1 MADSKRNSWEVL
13 ADVVDACKVLEP
25 KSRAD
30 LVRIVKQTWS
40 RATPFIEFALKKG
53 LIEEDGHGLYRATP
67 LGGDF
72 VLKMHDLT
80 TMHHLNELR

>member
-1 MADSKRNSWEVL
+1 MADAKRNSWEVL

-40 RATPFIEFALKKG
+40 RATPFIEFALKKN
-53 LIEEDGHGLYRATP
+53 LIEEDEPGLYRATP

-72 VLKMHDLT
+72 VMKMRDLERLF
-80 TMHHLNELR
+80 HLNELR

>member
-1 MADSKRNSWEVL
+1 MVDSKRNSWEVL

-40 RATPFIEFALKKG
+40 KSIPFIEFAIKENM
-53 LIEEDGHGLYRATP
+53 IEDDGNGLYRATP
-67 LGGDF
+67 LGEAF
-72 VLKMHDLT
+72 VQKVDDLKNT
-80 TMHHLNELR
+80 YHLYELR

>member
-1 MADSKRNSWEVL
+1 MVDSKRNSWEVL

-40 RATPFIEFALKKG
+40 RATPFIEFALRKN
-53 LIEEDGHGLYRATP
+53 LIEDAGDGLYRATP

-72 VLKMHDLT
+72 VMKMRDLERLF
-80 TMHHLNELR
+80 HLNELR

>member
-1 MADSKRNSWEVL
+1 MADAKRNSWEVL

-40 RATPFIEFALKKG
+40 RATPFIEFALKKN
-53 LIEEDGHGLYRATP
+53 LIKDTEDGFYVATSLGEEFVAKMRNLTNLYQ
-67 LGGDF
+67 
-72 VLKMHDLT
+72 
-80 TMHHLNELR
+80 LNELR